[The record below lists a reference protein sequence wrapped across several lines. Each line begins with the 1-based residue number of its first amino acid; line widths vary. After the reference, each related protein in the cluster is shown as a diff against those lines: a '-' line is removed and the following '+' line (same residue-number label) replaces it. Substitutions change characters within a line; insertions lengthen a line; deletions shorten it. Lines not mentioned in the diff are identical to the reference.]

1 MMRFITICYIILYLY
16 DAKTNDSIIFIVG
29 TTNDKGKNLVTCLV
43 SKKHL
48 ILINIIFRVV
58 STLHYLIY
66 KLEIPS
72 VNLKCLMYRF

>member
-1 MMRFITICYIILYLY
+1 MMHFITICYIILYPY
-16 DAKTNDSIIFIVG
+16 DEKTNDSIIFIVG

-43 SKKHL
+43 SNKLL

-66 KLEIPS
+66 KLEILS